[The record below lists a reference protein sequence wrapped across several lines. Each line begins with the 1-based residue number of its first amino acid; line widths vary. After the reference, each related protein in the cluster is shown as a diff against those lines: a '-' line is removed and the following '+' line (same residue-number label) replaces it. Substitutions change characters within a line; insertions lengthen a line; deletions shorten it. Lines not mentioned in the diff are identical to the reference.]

1 MNAADM
7 VVRRFCP
14 VRRHTERA
22 GVWRRG
28 RYFLQ
33 GNFIGLKK
41 DKWNL
46 VRMEKRKIFLKMF
59 VCFFLAFAFLS
70 GCGEKKDN
78 LTKIK
83 DLEFTVIAEENI
95 PEELLKAIGE
105 KKTEGFKIT
114 YQDKGFVYICAGYG
128 EQETGGY
135 SITVNGLY
143 ETENAVYFDTTLTG
157 PRPGENEGKKGS
169 KSYPYIV
176 VKTEMIDKPVV
187 FE

>member
-1 MNAADM
+1 MSAVFA
-7 VVRRFCP
+7 
-14 VRRHTERA
+14 
-22 GVWRRG
+22 WRG

-33 GNFIGLKK
+33 GYFIGLKK
-41 DKWNL
+41 DQWNL
-46 VRMEKRKIFLKMF
+46 VTMKKKKICLRMLICIFMSW
-59 VCFFLAFAFLS
+59 VFLT
-70 GCGEKKDN
+70 GCGEKRDN
-78 LTKIK
+78 LAKIK

-95 PEELLKAIGE
+95 PEELLKAIEE

-114 YQDKGFVYICAGYG
+114 YQDKGFVYICTGYG

-143 ETENAVYFDTTLTG
+143 ETENAVYFDTTLIG
-157 PRPGENEGKKGS
+157 PKPGENEGKKGS